1 MRVRHCEFR
10 TEISWKIVNGYNS
23 WYCTLVSLDC
33 VRIND
38 EFHISVA
45 FLSLLCK
52 CRLSL
57 SPHANLLSQY
67 VLKMYLHSTPIEH
80 PGGPGLDRV
89 EYCETE
95 FYLTFTSHKTEE
107 KLNHVFLFALFARSS
122 PGRGAQVP
130 GSKRGGL
137 LK

>member
-1 MRVRHCEFR
+1 M
-10 TEISWKIVNGYNS
+10 
-23 WYCTLVSLDC
+23 SLDC
-33 VRIND
+33 VRINV

-45 FLSLLCK
+45 SLSLPSK
-52 CRLSL
+52 CRFTL
-57 SPHANLLSQY
+57 SPRVNLLSQY
-67 VLKMYLHSTPIEH
+67 VLKKCLHSTPTEH
-80 PGGPGLDRV
+80 PGGSGLERV

-107 KLNHVFLFALFARSS
+107 NLNHVFLFALFARSS